1 MMMLKIGQLCYL
13 HLKNFKGGW
22 GGESKNLIYFWV
34 PKTNSYTQACN
45 SNPLYGQTFPIPNKF

>member
-13 HLKNFKGGW
+13 HLKNFKE
-22 GGESKNLIYFWV
+22 GGESKNFIYFWV
-34 PKTNSYTQACN
+34 PKTNSYTQTGN